1 MSIECQTN
9 RMLDEC
15 NEYLSSL
22 KAGQIKTQSDALKYF
37 NVRYSLFTPNYPKEC
52 DLPACV
58 LASNGFY
65 FQNNPRCI
73 KCFECEFQFTDLNCD
88 NLSEILTLHILQKP
102 NCNQA
107 KISIKNQILSEEM
120 SLDLD
125 QTRPLEQHFS
135 NENTNFFSE
144 EKRLETFENCKL
156 KIDVASLVKNGFYR
170 VLKDPIKLSLKKDVE
185 TISGIEYVSKYI
197 ASLYHVRCAFCPY
210 ECLLF
215 RNSHL
220 NTVFKSPFDEHKEKF
235 QLSCPMFSDS
245 NKIDCHSAKG
255 TNFFLRSD
263 MLKEKMNWLRTLY
276 EFDNEVADEPVSDFE
291 LASKMNELDEFNVK
305 KLPKIFEH
313 LINLKIAKSKKN
325 FFETSNTVMYAPGS
339 KNSENQKITAD
350 LNKIQEVLNRSNN
363 VLSEKAFH
371 PAYSQY
377 ETRRDS
383 FKDWPSTM
391 SQQPDDL
398 AKAGF
403 YYFGIKDMV
412 KCFFCNGGL
421 KNWDYNDDPFQDHV
435 RWFPK
440 CQYIRQLMG
449 PDYVES
455 VREKFKNMDS
465 GFETG
470 KKIETNTLNSLV
482 SGLPSSSS
490 LVKKYQS
497 GSKRSVSP
505 RTLNS
510 RLDSNIVRKIIDNC
524 SISKESI
531 KKAIEIKLS
540 VQDTNNNNI
549 ESTNLNYGDDFK
561 STLKMAAFS
570 YEIENAKRR
579 KIESLNGICD
589 FFLCNVNSSIKTYHI
604 RNLIELK
611 YGCYPLDV
619 RYS

>member
-1 MSIECQTN
+1 
-9 RMLDEC
+9 MLDEC

-22 KAGQIKTQSDALKYF
+22 KAGLIRTQSDALKYF
-37 NVRYSLFTPNYPKEC
+37 NVRYSLFTQNYPKEC

-73 KCFECEFQFTDLNCD
+73 KCFECDFQFTDLDCD
-88 NLSEILTLHILQKP
+88 SLSDILTLHIQQKP

-107 KISIKNQILSEEM
+107 KISVKNQILSEEM
-120 SLDLD
+120 SLDFD
-125 QTRPLEQHFS
+125 QARPLEQFHS
-135 NENTNFFSE
+135 NENTNFSSE
-144 EKRLETFENCKL
+144 EKRFETFENCKL
-156 KIDVASLVKNGFYR
+156 KIEVPSLVKNGLYR

-197 ASLYHVRCAFCPY
+197 ASLCHVRCAFCPY

-215 RNSHL
+215 RNSHQ

-235 QLSCPMFSDS
+235 GLSCPIFSDS
-245 NKIDCHSAKG
+245 NRMDCCPPKT
-255 TNFFLRSD
+255 TNYFLRND
-263 MLKEKMNWLRTLY
+263 LLRENMTWLRTLY
-276 EFDNEVADEPVSDFE
+276 GFDSELNSEPVADLD
-291 LASKMNELDEFNVK
+291 LASKFNDTEEFSVK
-305 KLPKIFEH
+305 KMPKIFDH
-313 LINLKIAKSKKN
+313 LINLKFSRTKKIPP
-325 FFETSNTVMYAPGS
+325 EASTTVMYMPGPN
-339 KNSENQKITAD
+339 NSQDHKVTAD
-350 LNKIQEVLNRSNN
+350 LNKIQEALNRSNN
-363 VLSEKAFH
+363 VLSDKAFH

-377 ETRRDS
+377 ETRMES
-383 FKDWPSTM
+383 FKEWPSTM
-391 SQQPDDL
+391 SQQPSDL

-449 PDYVES
+449 PEYIEM

-465 GFETG
+465 GFDSG
-470 KKIETNTLNSLV
+470 KKIEANTLDSLL
-482 SGLPSSSS
+482 SGLPSSST

-510 RLDSNIVRKIIDNC
+510 RLDSNIVRKIIDNNY
-524 SISKESI
+524 ISKESI

-540 VQDTNNNNI
+540 VQDANNNSS
-549 ESTNLNYGDDFK
+549 EAANLNYGDDFK
-561 STLKMAAFS
+561 TTLKLAAFS
-570 YEIENAKRR
+570 YEIENAK
-579 KIESLNGICD
+579 KKKLDSLSGICD
-589 FFLCNVNSSIKTYHI
+589 FFLCNLNANIRTYHI
-604 RNLIELK
+604 KNLIELK
-611 YGCYPLDV
+611 YGCYPLNV
-619 RYS
+619 R

>member
-1 MSIECQTN
+1 
-9 RMLDEC
+9 MLDEC

-22 KAGQIKTQSDALKYF
+22 KAGRIKTQRDALKYF
-37 NVRYSLFTPNYPKEC
+37 NVRYSLFTQNYPKEC

-65 FQNNPRCI
+65 FQNNPRSI
-73 KCFECEFQFTDLNCD
+73 KCFECDFQFFDLDCD
-88 NLSEILTLHILQKP
+88 SLSDILTMHIQQKP

-107 KISIKNQILSEEM
+107 KTSIRSQIISEEM
-120 SLDLD
+120 SLDFE
-125 QTRPLEQHFS
+125 QTRPLEQYHS
-135 NENTNFFSE
+135 NESVNFFNE

-156 KIDVASLVKNGFYR
+156 KIDVPSLVKNGFYR
-170 VLKDPIKLSLKKDVE
+170 VLKDPIKLSLKKDIE

-220 NTVFKSPFDEHKEKF
+220 NSVFKSPFDEHKEKF
-235 QLSCPMFSDS
+235 GHSCPIFSELNKMDCFPSKTS
-245 NKIDCHSAKG
+245 NY
-255 TNFFLRSD
+255 FLRSD
-263 MLKEKMNWLRTLY
+263 MLREKMTWLRTLFD
-276 EFDNEVADEPVSDFE
+276 FDNETINEPFSEIE
-291 LASKMNELDEFNVK
+291 LALGMNEKDEFALK
-305 KLPKIFEH
+305 KMPKIFDH
-313 LINLKIAKSKKN
+313 LISLKLAKAKINSN
-325 FFETSNTVMYAPGS
+325 QSTSTVMYVPGT
-339 KNSENQKITAD
+339 KNSEDQKITAD
-350 LNKIQEVLNRSNN
+350 MNKIQEALNRSNN

-377 ETRRDS
+377 KTRLES

-391 SQQPDDL
+391 SQQPSDL

-421 KNWDYNDDPFQDHV
+421 KNWDHNDDPYQDHV

-440 CQYIRQLMG
+440 CQYIKQLMG
-449 PDYVES
+449 PEYFELIK
-455 VREKFKNMDS
+455 EKFKNMDS
-465 GFETG
+465 GFDLG
-470 KKIETNTLNSLV
+470 KKIETNTLSSLV

-497 GSKRSVSP
+497 GPKRSVSP

-510 RLDSNIVRKIIDNC
+510 RLDSNIVRKIVDFNC
-524 SISKESI
+524 ISKQSI

-540 VQDTNNNNI
+540 VQDTNNNEN
-549 ESTNLNYGDDFK
+549 TTPNLNYGDDFK
-561 STLKMAAFS
+561 STLKMAEFS
-570 YEIENAKRR
+570 YEIENAKKK
-579 KIESLNGICD
+579 KIDCLNEICD
-589 FFLCNVNSSIKTYHI
+589 FFLTNIDSAIRNYHI
-604 RNLIELK
+604 KNLIELK
-611 YGCYPLDV
+611 YGCFPLNV
-619 RYS
+619 R